1 MRKLKDKE
9 SFYWKIRLEFDKHI
23 IKLKCFLVQPKDLL
37 QLNPLTVTLWNLCYY
52 SFGCLTWCWQ
62 LNGRSYCPFFE
73 WQYVRLSVVFVH
85 LGNEF
90 MFAYPKCFLIRCSRN
105 RRNLVLQRRNGN
117 WEMKKCSLNRSVFLS
132 GVRVSGVD
140 CNEYMWPLTSK

>member
-1 MRKLKDKE
+1 MLPCPT
-9 SFYWKIRLEFDKHI
+9 WG
-23 IKLKCFLVQPKDLL
+23 LVAIEPINSNVMKSI
-37 QLNPLTVTLWNLCYY
+37 CYY

-140 CNEYMWPLTSK
+140 CIQCRNTLKGNQDHRKATKEVLNDWVD